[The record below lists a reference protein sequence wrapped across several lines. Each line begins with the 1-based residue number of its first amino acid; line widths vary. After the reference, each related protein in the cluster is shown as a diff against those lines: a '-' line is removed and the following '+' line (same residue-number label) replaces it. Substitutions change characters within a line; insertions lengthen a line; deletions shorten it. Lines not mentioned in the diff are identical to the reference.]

1 MYFAGSSVDA
11 AARLRARYADGV
23 TARRDENAMCPGVA
37 DRPRLDD
44 SRIGRDPG
52 VVGTVKVI
60 PGRSAGRSTACG
72 RFVPRFRSVNETI
85 RAAAAVS

>member
-23 TARRDENAMCPGVA
+23 TARRDENAMYPGVA

-44 SRIGRDPG
+44 SRSGRDQG
-52 VVGTVKVI
+52 VVG
-60 PGRSAGRSTACG
+60 R
-72 RFVPRFRSVNETI
+72 
-85 RAAAAVS
+85 